1 MQLLKMQITRFHLLK
16 KNKDVPFFVWL
27 AFNAPHTPYHLPPLD
42 LLKNNKLI
50 GNNSDISA
58 NPKNYFKVMN
68 EAMDREIGR
77 VFDSLSVYN
86 LWSNTDIIFIS
97 DNGDD

>member
-1 MQLLKMQITRFHLLK
+1 
-16 KNKDVPFFVWL
+16 
-27 AFNAPHTPYHLPPLD
+27 
-42 LLKNNKLI
+42 
-50 GNNSDISA
+50 
-58 NPKNYFKVMN
+58 MN

-86 LWSNTDIIFIS
+86 LWSNTDIIFIG